1 MDRLGRLP
9 IRAKL
14 TLAYSA
20 GIAVVLAAIG
30 LFLFLDFKSGL
41 DTSLNTAMRAR
52 AGDIAAA
59 LRQDGIT
66 GLARQRALLA
76 GGDLEAQVLSP
87 DGAVLFSTPGTPTSA
102 LVSPHDTREAT
113 KGNRFTDEQER
124 RRFLT
129 RRSPDDHTV
138 IAVMA
143 SLRQRERA
151 LELMKGALLV
161 GGALALLIVAFAGYA
176 LAGAVLRPMEAMR
189 GAAEQISDVDPHARL
204 PLPLAEDEV
213 HRLGVTLNE
222 MLRRLERSRDRERA
236 FLSDASHELR
246 TPLSILKTEVEVAL
260 RTDNPPETLRAA
272 LRVVGEESDRLAQLA
287 EDLLLVAR
295 SDAGR
300 MELDQRPVRARDLL
314 EGTERRFRVRAREGE
329 RPLGV
334 GETTDALV
342 DVDVPRIEQAL
353 SNLVDNALRHGDGP
367 VTLEAV
373 ARDGHVELHVV
384 DEGPGL
390 PDEFLPHAFERFSRA
405 GAGRAGPGTGL
416 GLAIVDLIATA
427 HGGQAGI
434 GNRIQ
439 GNGTDAWLRFPRA

>member
-1 MDRLGRLP
+1 MGRRLP
-9 IRAKL
+9 IRVKL
-14 TLAYSA
+14 TLAYTA
-20 GIAVVLAAIG
+20 GLAVVLAAIG
-30 LFLFLDFKSGL
+30 LFLFFDFKSGL
-41 DTSLNTAMRAR
+41 DTSLDTAMRAR
-52 AGDIAAA
+52 ADDVAAA
-59 LRQDGIT
+59 LRQDGVT

-87 DGAVLFSTPGTPTSA
+87 DGAVLFSTPGTGHAP
-102 LVSPHDTREAT
+102 LVSPHDAREVTQAT
-113 KGNRFTDEQER
+113 HFTDEHER
-124 RRFLT
+124 TRFLT
-129 RRSPDDHTV
+129 RRAPDGRAV

-151 LELMKGALLV
+151 LELMKGAQLA
-161 GGALALLIVAFAGYA
+161 GGTLALLIVAFAGYA
-176 LAGAVLRPMEAMR
+176 LAGAVLRPIDAMR
-189 GAAEQISDVDPHARL
+189 SAASEISDVDPHARL
-204 PLPLAEDEV
+204 PLPPAEDEV

-222 MLRRLERSRDRERA
+222 MLQRLERSRDRERA

-300 MELDQRPVRARDLL
+300 MELDPRPVRARDLL
-314 EGTERRFRVRAREGE
+314 EGVERRFRVRAREAGRE
-329 RPLGV
+329 LALGD
-334 GETTDALV
+334 GGTDASV
-342 DVDVPRIEQAL
+342 DVDMPRIEQAL

-373 ARDGHVELHVV
+373 TRDGHVELHVL
-384 DEGPGL
+384 DDGPGL
-390 PDEFLPHAFERFSRA
+390 PEAFLPHAFERFSRA
-405 GAGRAGPGTGL
+405 EHGRAGPGTGL
-416 GLAIVDLIATA
+416 GLAIADLIAGA

-434 GNRIQ
+434 GNRTD
-439 GNGTDAWLRFPRA
+439 GDGADAWLRLPCG